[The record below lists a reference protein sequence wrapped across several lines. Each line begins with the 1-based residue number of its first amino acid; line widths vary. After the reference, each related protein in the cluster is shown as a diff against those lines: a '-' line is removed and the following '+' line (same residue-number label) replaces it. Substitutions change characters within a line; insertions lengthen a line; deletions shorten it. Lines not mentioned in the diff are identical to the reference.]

1 MAFPDI
7 TAALRKAMPD
17 LRGTLAANVP
27 LAPLTWFKTGGPAQ
41 VLFEPADEADLACFL
56 QRLDASHE
64 VLALGAGSNLLLR
77 DGGFA
82 GVAIRLG
89 EGFEKIAIDGL
100 DVAAGASARD
110 MKVAL
115 HAARAGVGGLSF
127 LRGIPGSIG
136 GALRMNA
143 GAYGS
148 ETRDR
153 LVSCRGIDRAG
164 KHRHLLQRRHGLFLP
179 PQRRRPRHH
188 LHSCDISPASPAIR
202 RRSPPR

>member
-1 MAFPDI
+1 MLQKPHPAPFPDI
-7 TAALRKAMPD
+7 TTALREKMPD
-17 LRGTLAANVP
+17 LRGTLAANAP
-27 LAPLTWFKTGGPAQ
+27 LATLTWFKTGGPAQ
-41 VLFEPADEADLACFL
+41 VLFEPADEADLSYFL
-56 QRLDASHE
+56 KRLDASHE

-100 DVAAGASARD
+100 NVEAGASARD

-115 HAARAGVGGLSF
+115 HAAKAGVGGLSF
-127 LRGIPGSIG
+127 LRGIPGSVG

-148 ETRDR
+148 ETKDR
-153 LVSCRGIDRAG
+153 LVCLPGNRPRGQNPQ
-164 KHRHLLQRRHGLFLP
+164 LLQRRHGLFLP
-179 PQRRRPRHH
+179 PQRHR
-188 LHSCDISPASPAIR
+188 
-202 RRSPPR
+202 